1 VELPPDAV
9 AHFKAQAARQDFIVW
24 ADNWESLEL
33 FCACSTQWRYR
44 PMGEACGI
52 DYAAVRA
59 VLQMRGTLD
68 QGAAFDDVRLL
79 EHGALAAI
87 RGKSLSELING

>member
-1 VELPPDAV
+1 
-9 AHFKAQAARQDFIVW
+9 
-24 ADNWESLEL
+24 
-33 FCACSTQWRYR
+33 
-44 PMGEACGI
+44 MGEACGI
-52 DYAAVRA
+52 DYAAIRA

-68 QGAAFDDVRLL
+68 QGSAFDDVRLL